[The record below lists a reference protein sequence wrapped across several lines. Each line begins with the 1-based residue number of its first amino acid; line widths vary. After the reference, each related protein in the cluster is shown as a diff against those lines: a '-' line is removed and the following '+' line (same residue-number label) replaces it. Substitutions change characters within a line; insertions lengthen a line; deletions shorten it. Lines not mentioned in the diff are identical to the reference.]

1 MPFQLSCGNGRHL
14 LDKIK
19 WSGKLTAPNRSNSQ
33 ISASFFML
41 PLLNLDKCYPSSQY
55 VFAVHNAVSEL
66 IKVTN
71 KHAHSKHCQTS
82 MIPAGI
88 YSLKVNN
95 RNNRTGCE
103 ICSKLTVKTP
113 ERQYWHRSGV
123 FVNFKHIS
131 HLVLVFLLLTWN
143 MQLLTGVKLFRCKKF
158 NHRCLTLFQIR
169 L

>member
-1 MPFQLSCGNGRHL
+1 
-14 LDKIK
+14 
-19 WSGKLTAPNRSNSQ
+19 
-33 ISASFFML
+33 ML

-113 ERQYWHRSGV
+113 ERRHWHRSGV

-131 HLVLVFLLLTWN
+131 HLVLVFLLLTCSRLIPN
-143 MQLLTGVKLFRCKKF
+143 GRLISNIFRRSCF
-158 NHRCLTLFQIR
+158 IYICSREER
-169 L
+169 M